1 MPTTKEILSLL
12 SDEHVWS
19 VSRIYKELKG
29 SKESLR
35 STLYFLKNSGHIRH
49 VDWGEYKI
57 TDKGLEKC
65 AGIETLSSIGK

>member
-12 SDEHVWS
+12 SDGYIWR
-19 VSRIYKELKG
+19 VSTIHKEVKG

-35 STLYFLKNSGHIRH
+35 STLHFLKNSGHIRH

-65 AGIETLSSIGK
+65 AGIETLSSVDK